1 MKNELL
7 KIEDLSV
14 ALEDKTILHNL
25 NLEINEGETHILMG
39 PNGAGKSTLGY
50 SIMGSPQYDVTDGKI
65 YFNGED
71 ITNTKVNQRA
81 DKGIFLSFQA
91 PIEVP
96 GITLRQFLQTVYQKK
111 HGRGSFREFR
121 KLLDSCKQLLE
132 IEDSYIDRE
141 LNVGFSG
148 GEKKKIEMLQLL
160 LFEPKFAILDETDSG
175 LDVDAMKI
183 VSKGI
188 KKYQEDKT
196 HSLLIITHNTRI
208 LEQVAVDYTHVL
220 VQGTVVKTSDSSLIG
235 DINEHGF
242 EQFLKEGV

>member
-7 KIEDLSV
+7 KIENLSV
-14 ALEDKTILHNL
+14 SSEDKAILHNV
-25 NLEINEGETHILMG
+25 NLSINEGETHILMG

-50 SIMGSPQYDVTDGKI
+50 SIMGSPQYEVTEGKL
-65 YFNGED
+65 FFLGED
-71 ITNTKVNQRA
+71 ITDSKVNQRA
-81 DKGIFLSFQA
+81 EKGIFLSFQA

-121 KLLDSCKQLLE
+121 KQLDVCKELLE
-132 IEDSYIDRE
+132 IENSYIDRE

-160 LFEPKFAILDETDSG
+160 LFEPKLAILDETDSG

-183 VSKGI
+183 VSNGI
-188 KKYQEDKT
+188 QKYQEDKS

-208 LEQVAVDYTHVL
+208 LEHVAVDFTHVL
-220 VQGTVVKTSDSSLIG
+220 VQGTIVKTADDKLVY
-235 DINEHGF
+235 DINENGF